1 MIIMEDHISFS
12 TKYKSWIV
20 VKKMKVDENIEDIDV
35 GRILLSIRDTIDG
48 KIYELLQ
55 GDFDIEGLKKI
66 VDEIVPSG
74 KLNEEQMASALKTAK
89 SPKATKMLKE
99 LTEEKLKL
107 EVYKGLLVEMVVQKL
122 NLSMLA
128 LKSLDKYLDDKSR
141 RL

>member
-1 MIIMEDHISFS
+1 MEDHISFS
-12 TKYKSWIV
+12 AKYKSWIV